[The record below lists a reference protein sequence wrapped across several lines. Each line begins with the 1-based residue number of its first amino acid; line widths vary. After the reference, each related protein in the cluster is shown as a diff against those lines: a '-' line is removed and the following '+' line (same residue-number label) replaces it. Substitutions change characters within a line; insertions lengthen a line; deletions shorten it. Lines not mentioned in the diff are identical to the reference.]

1 MSNLLLR
8 QKVLPVLGL
17 EPTTFQMVHFFLLP
31 QSDSNARFK
40 IGESTKKNS
49 LSVAFWALNC
59 FASFFQ
65 FRSKTE
71 RLMFRLFDAG
81 KSTKV
86 AFY

>member
-8 QKVLPVLGL
+8 QKVLPVLEL
-17 EPTTFQMVHFFLLP
+17 EPTTFQLVHFFLL
-31 QSDSNARFK
+31 QQLDSNGRFK
-40 IGESTKKNS
+40 IGENQKKS
-49 LSVAFWALNC
+49 FSVAFLVLNC